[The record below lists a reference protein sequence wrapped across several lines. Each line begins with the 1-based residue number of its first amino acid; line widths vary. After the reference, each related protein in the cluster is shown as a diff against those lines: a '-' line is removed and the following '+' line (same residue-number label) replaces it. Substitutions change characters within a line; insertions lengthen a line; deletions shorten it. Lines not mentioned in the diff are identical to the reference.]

1 LWRANKFGS
10 IQKTMKTYCLKIEQ
24 VCNTKIFV
32 DYLIERFDGVD
43 ATLRVNRETGSLQ
56 IGELADPLMG
66 DLMALVAQR
75 LNRAWQK
82 GKLPLKLFLV
92 A

>member
-1 LWRANKFGS
+1 
-10 IQKTMKTYCLKIEQ
+10 MKTYCLKIEQ